1 MDDEALAAL
10 GSAPLDWRWKG
21 LPQAPGLTV
30 GDLGAQRWS
39 LLDGDLPLPV
49 MVLREEAIAANIA
62 TMRAFCAAHDASL
75 APHGKTTM
83 APELFARQIEA
94 GAWGIT
100 VATPVQAR
108 VCAAFGVPRVIVA
121 REVVDP
127 AGLAELAAV
136 QLAGTEVLLFV
147 DSVEGAARAAAAFD
161 AGSPLACL
169 VEVGMVEG
177 RAGTRGHE
185 AALAVA
191 RAIATEPSLALR
203 GVAAWEGHIGGP
215 DLDAA
220 ERRVDAYLGEVRA
233 VAEALDGAGLFD
245 DAAEVVMTAGG
256 SAWFDRV
263 AAILRPSLSRPVRL
277 VLRSGCTVSHDD
289 GLYAHLSPFA
299 RGTADGV
306 LAPAIEVWGAV
317 ESLGEPGLAIVGFG
331 KRDTAFDITMPIP
344 RWIARGGVC
353 RPAAGL
359 EVVGLNDQHA
369 FVRGDAVAELAIG
382 DLLGCGISHP
392 CTAFDKWRL
401 VPVVGAD
408 HVVVG
413 AVHTFF

>member
-1 MDDEALAAL
+1 MDEAALAAL
-10 GSAPLDWRWKG
+10 LDDPLDWRWKG
-21 LPQAPGLTV
+21 LPAAPGGTV
-30 GDLGAQRWS
+30 GTIGDQGWS

-62 TMRAFCAAHDASL
+62 TMRAFCAEHDASL

-83 APELFARQIEA
+83 APALFARQLAA

-136 QLAGTEVLLFV
+136 RDAGTEVLLFV
-147 DSVEGAARAAAAFD
+147 DSIEGAAAAEAAFA
-161 AGSPLACL
+161 AGEPVRCL
-169 VEVGMVEG
+169 VEVGMPEG
-177 RAGTRGHE
+177 RAGARGE
-185 AALAVA
+185 AAALAVA
-191 RAIATEPSLALR
+191 RAVDRSPSLR
-203 GVAAWEGHIGGP
+203 VGGVAAWEGHIGGP
-215 DLDAA
+215 DLAAA
-220 ERRVDAYLGEVRA
+220 ERRVDAYLAEVRGI
-233 VAEALDGAGLFD
+233 AEAMDGEGLFD
-245 DAAEVVMTAGG
+245 DVAEVVMTAGG

-263 AAILRPSLSRPVRL
+263 ATVLRPTLSRPVRL

-299 RGTADGV
+299 RGAASGA

-331 KRDTAFDITMPIP
+331 KRDTAFDITLPIP
-344 RWIARGGVC
+344 RWVSRAGTC
-353 RPAAGL
+353 RPAEGL

-369 FVRGDAVAELAIG
+369 FVRGAGVAELAIG
-382 DLLGCGISHP
+382 DLLGCGVSHP

-408 HVVVG
+408 HRVVG

>member
-1 MDDEALAAL
+1 MDAAALAAL
-10 GSAPLDWRWKG
+10 RDAPLDWRWKG
-21 LPQAPGLTV
+21 LPVAPGATV
-30 GDLGAQRWS
+30 GQIAAQGWS

-49 MVLREEAIAANIA
+49 MVLREEAVASNIAA
-62 TMRAFCAAHDASL
+62 MRAFCAAHDADL

-83 APELFARQIEA
+83 APELFARQLEA

-108 VCAAFGVPRVIVA
+108 ICAHFGVPRVVVA

-136 QLAGTEVLLFV
+136 RAAGTEVLLFV
-147 DSVEGAARAAAAFD
+147 DSAAGAAAAEQAMA
-161 AGSPLACL
+161 AGEPLACL
-169 VEVGMVEG
+169 LEVGMPDG
-177 RAGTRGHE
+177 RAGTRGRV
-185 AALAVA
+185 ASLAVA
-191 RAIATEPSLALR
+191 RAIADSPSLRLA

-215 DLDAA
+215 DLTAV
-220 ERRVDAYLGEVRA
+220 EQRVDAYLDEVRL
-233 VAEALDGAGLFD
+233 VAEELDDAGLFA
-245 DAAEVVMTAGG
+245 DADEVVMTAGG

-263 AAILRPSLSRPVRL
+263 AALLRPQLSRPVRL

-299 RGTADGV
+299 RGSAEGA

-317 ESLGEPGLAIVGFG
+317 ESLPEPGLAIVGFG

-344 RWIARGGVC
+344 RWIARGGTV
-353 RPAAGL
+353 AAASGL
-359 EVVGLNDQHA
+359 EVAGLNDQHA
-369 FVRGDAVAELAIG
+369 FVRGDGVDALAVG

-401 VPVVGAD
+401 VPVVDAD
-408 HVVVG
+408 HRVVG
-413 AVHTFF
+413 AVRTFF